1 MAINDYVAMAIDMVA
16 ADNDRD
22 KMFEAI
28 DNMWHGEWELPA
40 ALQHKSD
47 MREAIDLSPHD
58 ALKSG
63 VAILSTSMPHWE
75 IQPMQDNEQERDRVK
90 DYAYAIAFNFRRMNQ
105 RGKSSVLSDMVMSC
119 LRYDS
124 VAVWLDYLP
133 YQFKGKT
140 LTLRQK
146 HALRDGDF
154 AALVKNPRTVHIQDD
169 AYGPNTVLLTENVT
183 AKEVISKWGARAID
197 LQTAM
202 EGMKDTGVQRVV
214 YNELMLYEK
223 DQIKRVIWCSMAGN
237 DTLTT
242 GQQNAEFVIMDK
254 PIDTPFMPW
263 IVAVGGSNLES
274 EPEYSVHP
282 MLGSL
287 YKTHKW
293 EDLNSYQSILQSEII
308 KYGRSPRIKTTT
320 PSGDGVTI
328 DYEDGTTVTLRNGE
342 TAEPFQPTPIDPNI
356 SGLVDRVRAEVSSTT
371 LPRILQNPEFA
382 GNTPFASINAMIQTA
397 LGGLNPS
404 KTLCE
409 GALQEVGLKMLEWLQ
424 FDKKPLLAY
433 RNNNIVTEGKGAG
446 SFINIPFDEIDP
458 ESIQIT
464 CNLTA
469 SAPTDFNQRVQ
480 AAVQQN
486 QQLHIPLAVL
496 NAELGRENPESLF
509 EQWAQEQYDL
519 STIQQD
525 IQLTGAQQQQQ
536 LQIEGQQAAQ
546 QMQQEQQQNQAVGN
560 QTMDSTGMNQPGS
573 GMDSN
578 VGAGVQN
585 VPGQVT
591 NPPGAAAG
599 NPGAGSRELAS
610 GQDRTG
616 AAIASIPQ

>member
-1 MAINDYVAMAIDMVA
+1 MKIQDYVSMATDMIS
-16 ADNDRD
+16 ADQDRD
-22 KMFEAI
+22 KMFSAI
-28 DNMWHGEWELPA
+28 DDMWHGEWQLPPGLA
-40 ALQHKSD
+40 SKPD
-47 MREAIDLSPHD
+47 VREAIDLSPHD

-75 IQPMQDNEQERDRVK
+75 VQPMQDNEAERQRVE
-90 DYAYAIAFNFRRMNQ
+90 DLAYAIAFNFRRMNQ
-105 RGKSSVLSDMVMSC
+105 RGKSTVLSDMVMSC

-124 VAVWLDYLP
+124 LALWLDYLP
-133 YQFKGKT
+133 YQFKGKS

-146 HALRDGDF
+146 HALRRGDF

-183 AKEVISKWGARAID
+183 AKEVVSKWGIRAID
-197 LQTAM
+197 IETALNN
-202 EGMKDTGVQRVV
+202 MKDTGVQRFV
-214 YNELMLYEK
+214 YNELMLYEN
-223 DQIKRVIWCSMAGN
+223 DQIKRVIWGSFSGTDDYTN
-237 DTLTT
+237 
-242 GQQNAEFVIMDK
+242 QQKSEFVIMNEK
-254 PIDTPFMPW
+254 VETPFMPW

-274 EPEYSVHP
+274 ESEYSVHP

-293 EDLNSYQSILQSEII
+293 EDLNSYQSILQSEIM

-320 PSGDGVTI
+320 PSGDGVLI
-328 DYEDGTTVTLRNGE
+328 DYEDGTTLMLRNGE

-356 SGLVDRVRAEVSSTT
+356 GSLVDRVRAEVSSTT

-409 GALQEVGLKMLEWLQ
+409 GALVELAIKMLEWYQ
-424 FDKKPLLAY
+424 FDKKSMTAY
-433 RNNNIVTEGKGAG
+433 KKNKVVTEGAGAG
-446 SFINIPFDEIDP
+446 SFISIPFDEIDP

-480 AAVQQN
+480 AAVLQN
-486 QQLHIPLAVL
+486 QQLKIPLAVL
-496 NAELGRENPESLF
+496 NAELGRENPDALM
-509 EQWAQEQYDL
+509 EQWAQEQYDV

-525 IQLTGAQQQQQ
+525 IQLTGSQQQMQLQMQAQQAQ
-536 LQIEGQQAAQ
+536 Q
-546 QMQQEQQQNQAVGN
+546 QMQQQAQQQGQ
-560 QTMDSTGMNQPGS
+560 QNQPGS
-573 GMDSN
+573 GMDMN
-578 VGAGVQN
+578 AGPQN
-585 VPGQVT
+585 VPGQST
-591 NPPGAAAG
+591 DQMGSAATE
-599 NPGAGSRELAS
+599 PGAGSREQAT